1 MESISLEMMGEAICL
16 QTILRKTPRG
26 VVMARKRRRKVLKQ
40 TRRKTKRPSK
50 QRKVSPI
57 ISVSVD
63 SKATDAPRQEESPED
78 AAEVAYD
85 HFATGF
91 NDGFNVGRDY
101 ESMKKIGAFSL
112 NSMEIRAI
120 VNVLGHEY
128 IPVDDNGLIVRDI
141 LRRMTVYLGPEKV

>member
-1 MESISLEMMGEAICL
+1 MMGEAICL

-26 VVMARKRRRKVLKQ
+26 VVMARKRRALSKRLK
-40 TRRKTKRPSK
+40 RSRKTKRPSK

-57 ISVSVD
+57 ISASVD
-63 SKATDAPRQEESPED
+63 SKASESPED
-78 AAEVAYD
+78 AAEAAYD